1 MSMFKTH
8 APDKFNNATLLG
20 VFEAGSDEWHNAR
33 KDSIGGSEIS
43 TIMGLNPFESAYA
56 LWAKKTG
63 KIPSQIEENWAIRF
77 GKAFELP
84 ILQLWSEEHPEY
96 EVFLT
101 GTYQDALIPFRHAN
115 PDALARHKET
125 GEWIVIEVKT
135 GRQTWE
141 ELPAGY
147 YLQVQWYLDILG
159 LKKAALVAVAGMTW
173 HDYWIE
179 RDDFEID
186 IARQKA
192 IDFQACMFA
201 DQRPEWDGSES
212 TYEAVRYQ
220 HPLIDETEVEIDSL
234 HYLSNAQ
241 AKYDEAAEELR
252 LIKSQVLDA
261 MGRAKHAYM
270 EVDGQK
276 VRIASRQAK
285 GEGLPYLVVKKGKK

>member
-1 MSMFKTH
+1 
-8 APDKFNNATLLG
+8 
-20 VFEAGSDEWHNAR
+20 
-33 KDSIGGSEIS
+33 
-43 TIMGLNPFESAYA
+43 
-56 LWAKKTG
+56 
-63 KIPSQIEENWAIRF
+63 
-77 GKAFELP
+77 
-84 ILQLWSEEHPEY
+84 
-96 EVFLT
+96 
-101 GTYQDALIPFRHAN
+101 
-115 PDALARHKET
+115 
-125 GEWIVIEVKT
+125 VIEVKT

-147 YLQVQWYLDILG
+147 YMQCQHYLDILG
-159 LKKAALVAVAGMTW
+159 LNKAALVAVAGMTW

-192 IDFQACMFA
+192 IDFQSCMFA

-220 HPLIDETEVEIDSL
+220 HPLIDE
-234 HYLSNAQ
+234 NAQ